1 MRTEYDKKA
10 ISIDQ
15 QLNLLEEKGMLIDN
29 WQTAKERLSL
39 IGYYRF
45 SGYAYPFR
53 NPIDHSSF
61 IEDTTFDKIFRIYDF
76 DRRFKTLLL
85 SYLGRIEVALR
96 TQIIDKFSCG
106 TRDPWWFAN
115 ENWFIDKNEFK
126 SFLEGLEL
134 KLQDSRE
141 EFINHFYASYSNTYP
156 PSWMSLQI
164 ISFGSLI
171 KLFGNFKD
179 NTLKS
184 EVSKY
189 FGCDNID
196 RFISWIN
203 TLVYLR
209 NICSHHSRLWNQQLR
224 KRPEAFNF
232 GDKRIRWTEKD
243 LSKLYYSFC
252 IVRFLL
258 HHILPCNKFKEETEM
273 LLKEYPYVNETKAIY
288 LGIPKDWTTQFNW

>member
-1 MRTEYDKKA
+1 MKEVYDKRA
-10 ISIDQ
+10 ISIDE
-15 QLNLLEEKGMLIDN
+15 QLNLLEDKGMIIDN
-29 WQTAKERLSL
+29 WQIAKERLSL

-53 NPIDHSSF
+53 NNIDHSSF
-61 IEDTTFDKIFRIYDF
+61 IEDTSFDKIFSIYDF
-76 DRRFKTLLL
+76 DRRFKSLLL

-106 TRDPWWFAN
+106 KKDPWWFSKADN
-115 ENWFIDKNEFK
+115 FIDREEYI
-126 SFLEGLEL
+126 SFIEGLES
-134 KLQDSRE
+134 KLNDSRE
-141 EFINHFYASYSNTYP
+141 EFINHFYESYSNTYP
-156 PSWMSLQI
+156 PSWIALQI
-164 ISFGSLI
+164 ITFGSLI
-171 KLFGNFKD
+171 KLYGNFKD
-179 NTLKS
+179 NSLKL

-189 FGCDNID
+189 FGCDNTD

-209 NICSHHSRLWNQQLR
+209 NICSHHSRLWNQPLR

-232 GDKRIRWTEKD
+232 GDRRVRWTETD

-258 HHILPCNKFKEETEM
+258 HHILPSNKFKQETEQLM
-273 LLKEYPYVNETKAIY
+273 KEYTFIDQTKGKY
-288 LGIPKDWTTQFNW
+288 LGFPNDWTSQFSW